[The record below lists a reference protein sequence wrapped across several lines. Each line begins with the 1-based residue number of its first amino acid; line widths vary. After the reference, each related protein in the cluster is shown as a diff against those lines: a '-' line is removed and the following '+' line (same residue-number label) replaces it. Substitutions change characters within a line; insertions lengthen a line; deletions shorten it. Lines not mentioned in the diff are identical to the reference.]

1 VGLQYPRSVTGSERP
16 APRRS
21 AKLSVSEPTSLLRR
35 IPICDCGE
43 GLVDPL
49 ERCPAL
55 VWDHPRWRYRRAR
68 LVRERVAEMLAEAAA
83 ALPTGVRL
91 AIVEGWRAPHIQR
104 RMYLAAYN
112 RFRAAHPDWSEAQLR
127 RLTNRYSA
135 PMDPR
140 VPPPHTTGG
149 AVDLRLIR
157 EDGSPLDVTSPYD
170 RFDRRSFRLDA
181 PGLSATARANRA
193 LMRACLEPAG
203 LTNYPSEY
211 WHWSFGDPGWAYRGG
226 YPAALYGVIE
236 PDGWAPDPE
245 DDGDGPLEPWQP

>member
-1 VGLQYPRSVTGSERP
+1 VTPPDRP
-16 APRRS
+16 SPRRS
-21 AKLSVSEPTSLLRR
+21 LKLSISEPTSVLRR

-43 GLVDPL
+43 RLVDPL

-55 VWDHPRWRYRRAR
+55 LWDDPRWRYRRAR
-68 LVRERVAEMLAEAAA
+68 LVRERVAEMLAQASA
-83 ALPTGVRL
+83 ALPPAVRL
-91 AIVEGWRAPHIQR
+91 AVVEGWRAPQIQR

-112 RFRAAHPDWSEAQLR
+112 RFRGAHPDWSEAHLR

-149 AVDLRLIR
+149 AVDLRLIG
-157 EDGSPLDVTSPYD
+157 EGGIPLDVTSPYD
-170 RFDRRSFRLDA
+170 LFDRRSFRLDA
-181 PGLSATARANRA
+181 PGLSATALANRA

-226 YPAALYGVIE
+226 HPAALYGAIE
-236 PDGWAPDPE
+236 PEGWAIDPE
-245 DDGDGPLEPWQP
+245 DDRADPLEPWQA